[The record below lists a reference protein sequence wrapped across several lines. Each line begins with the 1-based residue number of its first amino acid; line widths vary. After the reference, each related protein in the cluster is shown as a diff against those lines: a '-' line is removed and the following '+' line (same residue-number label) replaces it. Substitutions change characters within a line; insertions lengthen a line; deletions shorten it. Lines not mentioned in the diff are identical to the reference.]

1 MEPVRLAFDRY
12 YRMLTGSEAKEYQL
26 DADLKIEV
34 REYGLLRDPAFL
46 SEGWQDL
53 IGLCRRMAM
62 IEVMYEG
69 EKPFL
74 LFDDPFVNLDG
85 EKLQR
90 ALAFLQQ
97 ISENY
102 QVIYFTCH
110 ESRVP

>member
-1 MEPVRLAFDRY
+1 
-12 YRMLTGSEAKEYQL
+12 
-26 DADLKIEV
+26 
-34 REYGLLRDPAFL
+34 
-46 SEGWQDL
+46 
-53 IGLCRRMAM
+53 MAM
-62 IEVMYEG
+62 IEVMYED

-97 ISENY
+97 ISESY